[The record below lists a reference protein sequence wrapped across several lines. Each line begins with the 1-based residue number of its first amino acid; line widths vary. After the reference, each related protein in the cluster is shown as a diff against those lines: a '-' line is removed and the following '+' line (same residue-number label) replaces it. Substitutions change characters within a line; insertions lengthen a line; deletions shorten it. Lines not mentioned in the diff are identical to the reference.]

1 MICCFENKQC
11 YKVHILEHSLEV
23 ANYITTWCFS
33 RENMT
38 QKKVAEKGWNLFCPK
53 KRFRSNQMRTKG
65 WVVICSI
72 SQSKMMLIT
81 TVLLQLIEFPVV
93 CLHLEIK
100 IFGGTLWSHFS
111 PVFTFHMKTSQ
122 LICTL
127 NHDWF
132 LYEMQ
137 HWAEM
142 SLEKLQI
149 PNLEYCNAK
158 DYVYYL
164 LYLPQEVKPSKN
176 ENQRPTSANA
186 SSPDK
191 SNRFTF
197 NIWLSTWTLV
207 TPKSTPI
214 VGKYLLTKRFSQY
227 LLIKHVL
234 PVCVSPRLM
243 TFTRVVFLSALM
255 IWRERPLISWLLGSE
270 THCARFL
277 SSFYLRRKKG

>member
-1 MICCFENKQC
+1 MKF
-11 YKVHILEHSLEV
+11 VLP
-23 ANYITTWCFS
+23 
-33 RENMT
+33 
-38 QKKVAEKGWNLFCPK
+38 KKTIQIQSDAYQRVGGNLFNFTVENDAHHNSATSAYRISSGMSP
-53 KRFRSNQMRTKG
+53 SWNQNFWRNFLIPFQPS
-65 WVVICSI
+65 VCI
-72 SQSKMMLIT
+72 SY
-81 TVLLQLIEFPVV
+81 
-93 CLHLEIK
+93 
-100 IFGGTLWSHFS
+100 
-111 PVFTFHMKTSQ
+111 KTSQ

-137 HWAEM
+137 HRAEIG
-142 SLEKLQI
+142 LEKLKI
-149 PNLEYCNAK
+149 PYLEYCNAQ

-164 LYLPQEVKPSKN
+164 LYLSQEVKPSKN

-197 NIWLSTWTLV
+197 NIWLSTLTLV

-234 PVCVSPRLM
+234 PVCVSPRLI